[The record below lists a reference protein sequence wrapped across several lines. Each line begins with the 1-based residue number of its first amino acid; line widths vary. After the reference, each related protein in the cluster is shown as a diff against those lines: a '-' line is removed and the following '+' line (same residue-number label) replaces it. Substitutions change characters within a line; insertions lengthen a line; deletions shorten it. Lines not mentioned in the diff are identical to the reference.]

1 MDRNS
6 IITYLRTCA
15 DEIRRQFD
23 VASLDIFGSLAR
35 GDAHEPGDLDVL
47 VHFRHKATFDGYMN
61 LKLYLEDL
69 LHIKV
74 DLVTSKA
81 LKPTVAKNIAGDLIN
96 VA

>member
-1 MDRNS
+1 M
-6 IITYLRTCA
+6 IIDSLRTHA
-15 DEIRRQFD
+15 NEIRQQFD

-35 GDAHEPGDLDVL
+35 GDTHEPGDIDVL
-47 VHFRHKATFDGYMN
+47 VHFHHKTTFDGYMN

-69 LHIKV
+69 LQMKV

-81 LKPTVAKNIAGDLIN
+81 LRPIVAKNIAGDLIN